1 MQSIYFPVNKS
12 ELNPTSI
19 AKLDSLVALKTNL
32 TFGIFGNAD
41 LTRSGEAMNLSD
53 VKTKNQLSGK
63 KWDKSSKNLTKY
75 NLVKV
80 EKIDDVVWMKL
91 V

>member
-1 MQSIYFPVNKS
+1 MKPEKATPTF
-12 ELNPTSI
+12 ELDEDE
-19 AKLDSLVALKTNL
+19 KLILEILK
-32 TFGIFGNAD
+32 
-41 LTRSGEAMNLSD
+41 SGEAMNLSD
-53 VKTKNQLSGK
+53 VKTKSQLSGK

>member
-1 MQSIYFPVNKS
+1 
-12 ELNPTSI
+12 
-19 AKLDSLVALKTNL
+19 
-32 TFGIFGNAD
+32 
-41 LTRSGEAMNLSD
+41 MNLSD
-53 VKTKNQLSGK
+53 VKTKSQLSGK

-80 EKIDDVVWMKL
+80 EKIVDVVWMNL